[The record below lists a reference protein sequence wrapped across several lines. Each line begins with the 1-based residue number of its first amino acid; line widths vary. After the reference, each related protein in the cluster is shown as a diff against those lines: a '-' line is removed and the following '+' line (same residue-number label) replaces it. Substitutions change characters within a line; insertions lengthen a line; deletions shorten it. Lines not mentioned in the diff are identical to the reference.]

1 MTDAVHVHGYSFYVV
16 AQERHGVMNANVKM
30 TYDDE
35 TPKGIYTVCQK

>member
-16 AQERHGVMNANVKM
+16 AQERHGIMNANVKM

-35 TPKGIYTVCQK
+35 TPKGIHTVCQK